1 MTKPYESSLSIIRS
15 TNQVEEYNV
24 HLLPVLHAF
33 LETFPNG
40 FTVSEQRVIRLSSG
54 LFFEIP
60 GPHPSFSP
68 FAVFCAARGKNKASE
83 GVASSPRPNFSNRPR
98 SKASEGAD

>member
-15 TNQVEEYNV
+15 TNQDEEYNV

-33 LETFPNG
+33 LETLPKWLLNKG
-40 FTVSEQRVIRLSSG
+40 RVIRLSSG
-54 LFFEIP
+54 LFFEIL
-60 GPHPSFSP
+60 GPHPSFFP

-83 GVASSPRPNFSNRPR
+83 GVASFPRPNFSNRPR
-98 SKASEGAD
+98 NEASERAD